1 MAGLNTVCFNPP
13 ESSFMSP
20 SKDRVPDGIPSTAD
34 GDQASVE
41 VSVPRGIIRWIKW
54 RQAALRAECREVKR
68 RKRESTISRSSELSE
83 PVLSQEA
90 PAGESSRISLGSI

>member
-13 ESSFMSP
+13 ESLFMSP
-20 SKDRVPDGIPSTAD
+20 SKDRVPDGMPSTAD
-34 GDQASVE
+34 GDQAPVE

-68 RKRESTISRSSELSE
+68 KKRESTSSRSLEVSAT
-83 PVLSQEA
+83 VLSPEA
-90 PAGESSRISLGSI
+90 SDSEASRISLGSI

>member
-1 MAGLNTVCFNPP
+1 
-13 ESSFMSP
+13 MSP

-34 GDQASVE
+34 GDQAPVE

-68 RKRESTISRSSELSE
+68 RKRESTNSRSSEISE
-83 PVLSQEA
+83 PVLSPEA
-90 PAGESSRISLGSI
+90 SASETSRISLGSI